1 MAKMFWKDEK
11 DLLEEA
17 KESKKE
23 ELSSACEEDILSG
36 FYFEIGN
43 NAYHFSYDRE
53 AQVNL
58 QERWQL
64 FQNNMIEE
72 LSITAHLE
80 DEDVRLKVGRELF
93 DEIYL
98 ASVKTK
104 ENKIKKLREDLFPL
118 VDNVKSKKGLGVI
131 KWDMSILEPKPET
144 VILKNDE
151 LLNKEVKRVEAST
164 AMSNAE
170 MLNLIF
176 MSQAGT
182 LGGTM
187 NLSGLTESDGDEG
200 V

>member
-1 MAKMFWKDEK
+1 MAKMVWNSEE
-11 DLLEEA
+11 DLFEEA
-17 KESKKE
+17 KRVKKR
-23 ELSSACEEDILSG
+23 ELSSACQEDILNG
-36 FYFEIGN
+36 FNFIIDDKK
-43 NAYHFSYDRE
+43 YHFSYDRE

-64 FQNNMIEE
+64 FQNNMVEE
-72 LSITAHLE
+72 MSITAHLE
-80 DEDVRLKVGRELF
+80 DEDVRLKVDRELF

-98 ASVKTK
+98 ASVKAK

-118 VDNVKSKKGLGVI
+118 VDNVKSKKDLDVI

-182 LGGTM
+182 FGGMM
-187 NLSGLTESDGDEG
+187 NLSGLTESDGDG
-200 V
+200 DV